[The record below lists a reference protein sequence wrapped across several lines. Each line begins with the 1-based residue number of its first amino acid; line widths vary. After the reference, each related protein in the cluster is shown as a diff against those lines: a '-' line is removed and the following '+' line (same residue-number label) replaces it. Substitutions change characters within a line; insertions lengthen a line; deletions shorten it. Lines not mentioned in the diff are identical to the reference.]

1 MVELIDR
8 YKAIDAICKVCLVC
22 RTETCQGRNPDSR
35 WCEEINSLRDL
46 PTEEQKKGKWI
57 KTGNKIEK
65 EPRKIWWFQCSECEF
80 RLTSPIDRSVY
91 NYCPRCGAKMGAVE

>member
-1 MVELIDR
+1 MDLIDR
-8 YKAIDAICKVCLVC
+8 QSVLDIIFLDPGIS
-22 RTETCQGRNPDSR
+22 EMQGKM
-35 WCEEINSLRDL
+35 IIDL
-46 PTEEQKKGKWI
+46 PSAEKKGKWI

-91 NYCPRCGAKMGAVE
+91 NYCPRCGAKMEAIE